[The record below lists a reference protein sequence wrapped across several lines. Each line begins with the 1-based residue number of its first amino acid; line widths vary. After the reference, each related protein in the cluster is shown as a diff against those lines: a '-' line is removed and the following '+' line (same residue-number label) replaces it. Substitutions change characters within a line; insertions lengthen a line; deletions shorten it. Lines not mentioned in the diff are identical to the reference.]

1 MEPVREIGA
10 WGGRAEGHARGLVPL
25 LEGQTQRWG
34 FQKLQPL
41 SKWNLIYSDSGHL
54 AGMETHRNLPEGP
67 IASFR
72 NPTALDSSIRTD
84 TKAQSLPTS
93 RQFSMPCRLW
103 SHSWSFSGPNSSPLY
118 FNTFFPIHHLMLC
131 VYVTVPLSP
140 CHFIPSFLFL
150 HRKSLGPQRVSEC
163 DACTISGAPMAHPP
177 LRLLGGG
184 LDVTLVSGYG
194 TELGPGNNRM
204 GRCCIQ
210 IRLRKEQ
217 YPIKGL
223 PAPKP
228 IQGSQRD

>member
-1 MEPVREIGA
+1 
-10 WGGRAEGHARGLVPL
+10 
-25 LEGQTQRWG
+25 
-34 FQKLQPL
+34 
-41 SKWNLIYSDSGHL
+41 
-54 AGMETHRNLPEGP
+54 METHRNLPEGP

-93 RQFSMPCRLW
+93 RQFSMLCRLW

-163 DACTISGAPMAHPP
+163 DACSSSLYHLGCTHGSPSTKTSGWWAGYDPSVRVWDRAGTREQQDGQVLHPDQVEKGTIP
-177 LRLLGGG
+177 
-184 LDVTLVSGYG
+184 
-194 TELGPGNNRM
+194 N
-204 GRCCIQ
+204 
-210 IRLRKEQ
+210 
-217 YPIKGL
+217 
-223 PAPKP
+223 
-228 IQGSQRD
+228 